1 MSWQSSAWGV
11 VDSMVPG
18 NRNSRVLWCCV
29 GLVAGM
35 TALSFAAVPLY
46 DLFCRVTGYGGTTQQ
61 AAETPGQ
68 TFDRVVRIRFDA
80 SVNSSLQW
88 EFQPVQ
94 RELSMRLG
102 ESAVAFYRAR
112 NLAKM
117 PIVGAAAFNVTPLKV
132 GKYFN
137 KIECFCFTEQKL
149 EPGKSV
155 DMPVTFFVDPEMMKD
170 PNLDDVKLI
179 TLSYTFFEVEEE
191 TGGTMADAT
200 EPENQRAVN

>member
-1 MSWQSSAWGV
+1 M
-11 VDSMVPG
+11 MRRTG
-18 NRNSRVLWCCV
+18 NRRILLSCLGIVV
-29 GLVAGM
+29 GM

-61 AAETPGQ
+61 AAETTGEIV
-68 TFDRVVRIRFDA
+68 DRVIRIRFDA
-80 SVNSSLQW
+80 SVNSGLQW

-94 RELSMRLG
+94 RELSMRIG
-102 ESAVAFYRAR
+102 DSAVAFYRAR
-112 NLAKM
+112 NVADT

-149 EPGKSV
+149 EPGKSI
-155 DMPVTFFVDPEMMKD
+155 DMPVTFFVDPEIVND

-191 TGGTMADAT
+191 TDEKKAELA
-200 EPENQRAVN
+200 EPASRRAVN

>member
-1 MSWQSSAWGV
+1 
-11 VDSMVPG
+11 
-18 NRNSRVLWCCV
+18 
-29 GLVAGM
+29 M

-61 AAETPGQ
+61 ASETTGEIV
-68 TFDRVVRIRFDA
+68 DRVIRIRFDA
-80 SVNSSLQW
+80 SVNSGLQW
-88 EFQPVQ
+88 EFQPVH
-94 RELSMRLG
+94 RELSMRIG
-102 ESAVAFYRAR
+102 DSAVAFYRAR
-112 NLAKM
+112 NVADT

-149 EPGKSV
+149 EPGKSI
-155 DMPVTFFVDPEMMKD
+155 DMPVTFFVDPEIVND

-191 TGGTMADAT
+191 TDEKKAELA
-200 EPENQRAVN
+200 EPASRRAVN

>member
-1 MSWQSSAWGV
+1 
-11 VDSMVPG
+11 
-18 NRNSRVLWCCV
+18 
-29 GLVAGM
+29 M

-61 AAETPGQ
+61 AAETPGE

-80 SVNSSLQW
+80 SVNSGLQW
-88 EFQPVQ
+88 EFQPVK

-155 DMPVTFFVDPEMMKD
+155 DMPVTFCVDPEMMKD

-191 TGGTMADAT
+191 TDAKQAELA
-200 EPENQRAVN
+200 EPANQRALQMKI

>member
-1 MSWQSSAWGV
+1 M
-11 VDSMVPG
+11 MRRTG
-18 NRNSRVLWCCV
+18 NRRILLSCL
-29 GLVAGM
+29 GIVAGM

-61 AAETPGQ
+61 AAETTGEIV
-68 TFDRVVRIRFDA
+68 DRVIRIRFDA
-80 SVNSSLQW
+80 SVNSGLQW

-94 RELSMRLG
+94 RELSMQIG
-102 ESAVAFYRAR
+102 DSAVAFYRAR
-112 NLAKM
+112 NVADT

-149 EPGKSV
+149 EPGKSI
-155 DMPVTFFVDPEMMKD
+155 DMPVTFFVDPEIVND

-191 TGGTMADAT
+191 TDEKKAELA
-200 EPENQRAVN
+200 EPASRRAVN

>member
-1 MSWQSSAWGV
+1 M
-11 VDSMVPG
+11 MRRTG
-18 NRNSRVLWCCV
+18 NRRILLSCL
-29 GLVAGM
+29 GIVAGM

-61 AAETPGQ
+61 AAETTGEIV
-68 TFDRVVRIRFDA
+68 DRVIRIRFDA
-80 SVNSSLQW
+80 SVNSGLQW

-94 RELSMRLG
+94 RELSMRIG
-102 ESAVAFYRAR
+102 DSAVAFYRAR
-112 NLAKM
+112 NVADT

-149 EPGKSV
+149 EPGKSI
-155 DMPVTFFVDPEMMKD
+155 DMPVTFFVDPEIVND

-191 TGGTMADAT
+191 TDEKKAELA
-200 EPENQRAVN
+200 EPASRRAVN

>member
-1 MSWQSSAWGV
+1 MATTSK
-11 VDSMVPG
+11 
-18 NRNSRVLWCCV
+18 NRRVLLSCV

-35 TALSFAAVPLY
+35 TALSFAAAPLY

-61 AAETPGQ
+61 AAESTGEIV
-68 TFDRVVRIRFDA
+68 DRVVRIRFDA
-80 SVNSSLQW
+80 SVDPSLQW

-94 RELSMRLG
+94 RELSMRVG

-112 NLAKM
+112 NVAET
-117 PIVGAAAFNVTPLKV
+117 PIVGTAAFNVTPLKV

-149 EPGKSV
+149 EPGKSL
-155 DMPVTFFVDPEMMKD
+155 DMPVTFFVDPEIVND
-170 PNLDDVKLI
+170 PNLNDVKLI

-191 TGGTMADAT
+191 TDQKKAELAA
-200 EPENQRAVN
+200 PANRRAVN